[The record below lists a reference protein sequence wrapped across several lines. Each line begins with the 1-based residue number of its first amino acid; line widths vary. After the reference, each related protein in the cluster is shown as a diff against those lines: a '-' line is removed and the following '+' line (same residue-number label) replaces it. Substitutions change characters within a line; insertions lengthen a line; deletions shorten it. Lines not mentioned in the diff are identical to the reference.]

1 MIKQRMI
8 YQILLAT
15 LLFGITS
22 PLMSQTVWSV
32 STQRKAVAFTFDD
45 GPKPEHAL
53 PLLDMLNELQIKATF
68 FLVGQEI
75 KNQIDIVKRISDQGH
90 EVANHSYT
98 HRRFP
103 PLSPADMSQE
113 LQQTNAL
120 IRRATGRSP
129 RFFRPPG
136 GQFNPAI
143 VAMATSHGLTTILWD
158 VNAKDYTT
166 DPTRF
171 PIPDE
176 WRRPSGVIHPRDAIT
191 EAILQDVKPGSIVLM
206 HNGGDILRAL
216 PKIVSQLRGKG
227 YEIVTVGELMQM
239 GVPVSGSSHYSSYH
253 VPD

>member
-1 MIKQRMI
+1 MFASFCIIAM
-8 YQILLAT
+8 LLIVTDYALT
-15 LLFGITS
+15 A
-22 PLMSQTVWSV
+22 QTIWSV

-75 KNQIDIVKRISDQGH
+75 KSQIDIVKRLADQGH
-90 EVANHSYT
+90 EVANHTYT
-98 HRRFP
+98 HRRLP
-103 PLSPADMSQE
+103 PLSPEDIIRE
-113 LQQTNAL
+113 LQQTNTL

-136 GQFNPAI
+136 GQFTPAI
-143 VAMATSHGLTTILWD
+143 VELAKSEGLLTILWD

-176 WRRPSGVIHPRDAIT
+176 WRRPTGVIHPRDAIT
-191 EAILQDVKPGSIVLM
+191 DAILQDVKPGSIVLM

-227 YEIVTVGELMQM
+227 YEIVTVGELVQM
-239 GVPVSGSSHYSSYH
+239 GVPVSGASHYSSYH